1 MRGWMDLNWLN
12 QHASALPRGLPVLSD
27 VGVDILTKTPTRK
40 RPHAEENVA
49 NVLRMRTARS
59 QIPAFEPLISIG
71 PCTNAAM
78 QDFGIADHWI
88 PRLRTLATNTRSSRW
103 AATMMGPG
111 WDLEHRKAQ
120 GLAQA
125 MLSDLD
131 GPVFRLGHG
140 ASRVV
145 KVRPCSHTYEYIML
159 LLILLFSSLRARAG
173 WGGALGS
180 DSLQCYSAV
189 SHCWW
194 FCFGAKFM
202 MDSLILRFDLIFVS
216 RGNLPFVIPLAYRDY
231 VYCPVPVPVL
241 SIPYSHLSFRRLTLC
256 GPRAVMLQNDHPA
269 TKLRQGH
276 VPHKPR
282 PKMSKEARQQV
293 AARRKESTNTYAE
306 ALEEASGEIKT
317 IAAQVA
323 ETHHKTIHEVKN
335 ALYLGPGHFLHGK
348 HRTRS
353 AWHTF
358 QWKRRESGGTL
369 IRSVIQTKEVDY
381 RAYLQ
386 V

>member
-49 NVLRMRTARS
+49 NILRMRTARS

-71 PCTNAAM
+71 PCTDAAM

-88 PRLRTLATNTRSSRW
+88 PRLRTLATNTRSSQW

-145 KVRPCSHTYEYIML
+145 KVLYIL
-159 LLILLFSSLRARAG
+159 AHILTSIS
-173 WGGALGS
+173 
-180 DSLQCYSAV
+180 CY
-189 SHCWW
+189 
-194 FCFGAKFM
+194 
-202 MDSLILRFDLIFVS
+202 
-216 RGNLPFVIPLAYRDY
+216 Y
-231 VYCPVPVPVL
+231 
-241 SIPYSHLSFRRLTLC
+241 
-256 GPRAVMLQNDHPA
+256 
-269 TKLRQGH
+269 
-276 VPHKPR
+276 
-282 PKMSKEARQQV
+282 
-293 AARRKESTNTYAE
+293 
-306 ALEEASGEIKT
+306 
-317 IAAQVA
+317 
-323 ETHHKTIHEVKN
+323 
-335 ALYLGPGHFLHGK
+335 
-348 HRTRS
+348 
-353 AWHTF
+353 
-358 QWKRRESGGTL
+358 
-369 IRSVIQTKEVDY
+369 
-381 RAYLQ
+381 
-386 V
+386 